1 MVKKVIHYFNL
12 NSYKKVNFMVA
23 FIAFTITY
31 FVENII
37 KDDNQLAYKTS
48 WNGGKLLMGH
58 EIRLLR
64 FYYV

>member
-37 KDDNQLAYKTS
+37 KEFTYSCFMVAP
-48 WNGGKLLMGH
+48 
-58 EIRLLR
+58 
-64 FYYV
+64 